1 MKKKTVKKRVAISWR
16 ALTIV
21 NTDFEI
27 TEDGWHIPFSD
38 EVKTGKPISG
48 KTMKAIHHPA
58 VLAEINRLDP
68 HMIFRG
74 CPKNVRSRH
83 KYTLIAENWGGQNS
97 IYDVRVNRE

>member
-21 NTDFEI
+21 NDDFEI

-48 KTMKAIHHPA
+48 KTWRWVWQPKMPA
-58 VLAEINRLDP
+58 HSRK
-68 HMIFRG
+68 FRT
-74 CPKNVRSRH
+74 P
-83 KYTLIAENWGGQNS
+83 
-97 IYDVRVNRE
+97 